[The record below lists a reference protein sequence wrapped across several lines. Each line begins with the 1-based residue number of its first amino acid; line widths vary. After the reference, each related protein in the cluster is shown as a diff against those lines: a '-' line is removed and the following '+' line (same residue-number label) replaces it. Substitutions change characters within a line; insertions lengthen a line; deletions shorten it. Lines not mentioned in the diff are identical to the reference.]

1 MIQRHKAWGFEAS
14 LNTWAHLFGIDRNT
28 IVRRMAHGAT
38 LEEALLTTKREY
50 KGRQLFTWDG
60 RTQCA
65 SAWAKELGITSQ
77 AFYARLKAGDTG
89 EKLFRLPAP
98 GTSKT
103 KVSILKRIKPVS
115 LDILYIDPDTGKPSV
130 MTKNAPN
137 FDLDKVSGKILM
149 LKPHDK

>member
-1 MIQRHKAWGFEAS
+1 MIQKHKAWGFEAS

-28 IVRRMAHGAT
+28 LLRRMAHGAT

-50 KGRQLFTWDG
+50 KGRQMFTWDG

-65 SAWAKELGITSQ
+65 SAWAKELGISSQ

-103 KVSILKRIKPVS
+103 KVSILKKVNPVS
-115 LDILYIDPDTGKPSV
+115 VDVLYLDPETGKPSV
-130 MTKNAPN
+130 ITKNAPN
-137 FDLDKVSGKILM
+137 FDLNKVSGKILM
-149 LKPHDK
+149 LKPHDE